1 MTNSGMVIEA
11 IGIAL
16 VAKYGIPRNNDAS
29 IYDGVVISKKDE
41 ELNAAIKMIN
51 AFTRRERFGFT
62 CMFSGIILM
71 LIDHNLR

>member
-29 IYDGVVISKKDE
+29 IYDCVVVDKRDGDLS
-41 ELNAAIKMIN
+41 AAIRMIK

-62 CMFSGIILM
+62 CMFLGIVLM